1 MCANG
6 AAPTLDVIRM
16 RVTRRHLRLTGF
28 GLAAFLGA
36 FIVTADETAI
46 DTQVGTAGVAVGDDT
61 ARAVER
67 VVYRQDVTRLGD
79 VVIVDGEPR
88 DEITDDRVA
97 AVWEIVDATWPAEY
111 RGELRQLSVIEETER
126 GLVGV
131 VHPSATGGWI
141 LSLDAADLGDR
152 GLLEETIVHE
162 LSHVV
167 TLDRSDFA
175 FGDAPCDG
183 VRIELG
189 CARSGTVLAE
199 FAAAFWPDG
208 DPGERTGDFVNDYA
222 ASAAHEDL
230 AETFTSMVLGWTPAG
245 EVIDAKVALIESDPE
260 LAALADQ
267 LRAALG

>member
-6 AAPTLDVIRM
+6 AAPTLDMTRM

-79 VVIVDGEPR
+79 VVLVDGEPLA
-88 DEITDDRVA
+88 EITDDRVA
-97 AVWEIVDATWPAEY
+97 AVWDIVDATWPDEF
-111 RGELRQLSVIEETER
+111 RGALRQLSVIEEAER

-141 LSLDAADLGDR
+141 LSLDAADLDDR
-152 GLLEETIVHE
+152 RLLEETIVHE

-167 TLDRSDFA
+167 TLNRDDFA
-175 FGDAPCDG
+175 FGDGPCDG
-183 VRIELG
+183 ERIELG
-189 CARSGTVLAE
+189 CARAGTVLAR

-208 DPGERTGDFVNDYA
+208 DPGEHTGDFVNDYA

-230 AETFTSMVLGWTPAG
+230 AETFTSMVLGWTPTG
-245 EVIDAKVALIESDPE
+245 EVVDAKVALIESDPE
-260 LAALADQ
+260 LAALAAQ
-267 LRAALG
+267 LRAILG